1 MSFSKPSNDADVR
14 EPVQVVYDAQCP
26 LCTLYCEQAQQNIR
40 LGSETDYGMTIELEL
55 VDARKDSLLLAEI
68 TRLGLDIDDGMVVK
82 TGDSIHYGADAIHT
96 LTGYSRKGGFFVVV
110 SRLLFGSAQR
120 ARWIYPWLRRVR
132 NLILALLGRRRINNL
147 KLPGRDRWYSF
158 KR

>member
-96 LTGYSRKGGFFVVV
+96 LTGYSRKGGF
-110 SRLLFGSAQR
+110 LLLLVGCCSDQHSGLDGFTPGCAASETSF
-120 ARWIYPWLRRVR
+120 WLCLV
-132 NLILALLGRRRINNL
+132 G
-147 KLPGRDRWYSF
+147 GE
-158 KR
+158 